1 MGNTQAG
8 EKHTKTGKSPG
19 KGKHFIR
26 NLNRKSSNKE
36 NKKHGRKKSVDKRE
50 VDKDFDKTSESD
62 NNETIEAFDN
72 DMVECVFKTSAR
84 DERGVERLSVQSEV
98 TVTRCESQ
106 RAERSPTRDQLPA
119 AVVSPADPSSSDSV
133 FTDPLTPLA
142 VELNQCYYSAE
153 SDSAHDE
160 LPHTLTPSYF
170 DAPAH
175 IGPASTETRPSVTE
189 MLHDDTASPL
199 STNEMMEKEIKS
211 DVSDISDSNDNSK
224 VMGAILSKSTEQP
237 LEKENEC
244 NHDFL
249 ENRLKASPGQTSFT
263 ISRHRKVELPPV
275 AADSSLNILDN
286 DCRHSSVSDVPMSD
300 SNVLRKVASLTLDK
314 HTETKVIRPKFV
326 PEKLDFQIYE
336 KFEGQMLLNWFLSSV
351 SEDSH
356 LKNLISSQDL
366 KILVIQYCTH
376 LLAAGVLRQISD
388 KDAPTENIFKP
399 NLMYYWSH
407 MELPASQPVTPG
419 KLDMSSWPPENQQ
432 KGLNQ
437 LTDICLVEN
446 QYNKQNNEDISDIVE
461 AKLVI
466 SELKK
471 KLQQLEYEL
480 ENYKLNTEFGVINKK
495 LQNSFISIPENLSC
509 REKTEYIN
517 REVQTNATNENNRHI
532 NKPVINTSKDNNLL
546 RASVNMD
553 SNIGLSR
560 IGNKSDLINN
570 EDKGEKLDSRSEKI
584 ENYCKLN
591 KCREP
596 TDLHRNEEIGYIE
609 SDNIINGENAKDIT
623 TKDLNYLM
631 ESLEGPKVASE
642 SLSEVSFLSSVSEF
656 INNKTN
662 ISSNLVEQDN
672 EINNLSIV
680 KIDNKCNDTSYQI
693 PKDTYTEHTMLPE
706 RDKESQSDI
715 ISSEACIVI
724 SNNVC
729 PSDIDLCQPVP
740 PPPPPLPGMSP
751 SPPPM
756 PGTMNISDDT
766 LETHSIVK
774 TSLNGMESTM
784 LESKTLSHVENKSLL
799 HESSKLEYLREKKST
814 VETTETA
821 VQSLPN
827 MVAQDTSKN
836 NVEATTTPPSSL
848 VKTQPISD
856 KVPLATSPP
865 KSQLD
870 LPSKPVCGTVPS
882 PLPLTSIGLPPCLP
896 SMAPI
901 PPPLPDMAPPPPP
914 LPGMAPPPPPL
925 TGMAPPPPPLPGMA
939 PPPPPLPG
947 MAPPPPPMPGMA
959 PPPPPLPGM
968 GPPPPPLPGMGPP
981 PPPLPGMGPPPP
993 PLPGMG
999 PPPPPLPGMGPPPP
1013 PLSGPN
1019 TPGIP
1024 PTPSNTTAG
1033 PLPFPAPPAGGWNM
1047 QRATLRK
1054 TPIKPA
1060 APMKP
1065 LYWTRIL
1072 AAPVLPTSQGE
1083 LSESAGMKPLWLEI
1097 EEAKLDNIDEFTDLF
1112 SRQVVKAPVKKKVE
1126 VKTKKIQPIKILDS
1140 KRSQNVGI
1148 LAQSLHV
1155 EFSEIENAIYN
1166 FDTSV
1171 VSLEA
1176 LQQIYELRA
1185 SEEELFLIKE
1195 HMKNKPDI
1203 PLDKPEAFLYELSG
1217 IHNFAERIS
1226 CFTFQAEFD
1235 DAVNTIMH
1243 KLDNLKHTCEF
1254 LMTSE
1259 SLKQLFAI
1267 ILAVGN
1273 YMNGGNCQRG
1283 QADGFGLEIL
1293 SKLKDVKSKQSNV
1306 TLLHFIVRT
1315 YMRSCGGALA
1325 STCALPVPE
1334 PGDVRRAA
1342 ALDFPDVADNLAA
1355 LRKNLDECRDKM
1367 EKVIEAYALQK
1378 DDDENGFGENAK
1390 RLEVFK
1396 EKMTTFLNT
1405 AEEKL
1410 KTENEN
1416 MCECR
1421 NKFIA
1426 TVKFYQYSPRCG
1438 KLDDCEPKEF
1448 FSLWTTFC
1456 SDFKDIYKKE
1466 EQIAIKEKLK
1476 ETKKLQCERR
1486 ANTQPKK
1493 EGGLKSRLQKLS
1505 SARK

>member
-50 VDKDFDKTSESD
+50 AADKDFDKTSESD

-189 MLHDDTASPL
+189 MLHDDTASLL

-211 DVSDISDSNDNSK
+211 DVSDISDRNDNSK

-314 HTETKVIRPKFV
+314 HTETKVVRPKFV

-366 KILVIQYCTH
+366 KILGIQYCTH

-419 KLDMSSWPPENQQ
+419 RLDMSSWPPENQQ

-437 LTDICLVEN
+437 FTDICLVEN
-446 QYNKQNNEDISDIVE
+446 QYNNQNNEDISDIVE

-471 KLQQLEYEL
+471 KLHQLEYEL
-480 ENYKLNTEFGVINKK
+480 ENYKLNKEFGVINKN
-495 LQNSFISIPENLSC
+495 LQNSFMSIPENLSC
-509 REKTEYIN
+509 RDKTEFIN
-517 REVQTNATNENNRHI
+517 REVQTNATNENNRHT

-560 IGNKSDLINN
+560 IGNKSDLIYN
-570 EDKGEKLDSRSEKI
+570 EDKGAKLDSRSEKI

-596 TDLHRNEEIGYIE
+596 TDLHRNDEIGCIE
-609 SDNIINGENAKDIT
+609 TDNIINGENAKEIS

-631 ESLEGPKVASE
+631 ESLEGPKVNVASE

-656 INNKTN
+656 INNKTD

-680 KIDNKCNDTSYQI
+680 KIDNKCSDTSHQI
-693 PKDTYTEHTMLPE
+693 PKDTFTEHTMLPE
-706 RDKESQSDI
+706 KDKESPSDI
-715 ISSEACIVI
+715 ISTQACFV
-724 SNNVC
+724 NNVC
-729 PSDIDLCQPVP
+729 PSDINLCQPVP

-756 PGTMNISDDT
+756 PGTINISDDI

-774 TSLNGMESTM
+774 TSLNGMESTT
-784 LESKTLSHVENKSLL
+784 LESKTLSPLENRSLY
-799 HESSKLEYLREKKST
+799 ESSTLDPSLEYLREKKST
-814 VETTETA
+814 VETIETA
-821 VQSLPN
+821 EHSLPN
-827 MVAQDTSKN
+827 MVEQDNSKN
-836 NVEATTTPPSSL
+836 KTTPLSSL
-848 VKTQPISD
+848 GKTQPISD
-856 KVPLATSPP
+856 KVSLATSPT
-865 KSQLD
+865 KSEMD
-870 LPSKPVCGTVPS
+870 LLSKPVSSTVPS
-882 PLPLTSIGLPPCLP
+882 PLPLSNIGLPP
-896 SMAPI
+896 
-901 PPPLPDMAPPPPP
+901 PPLPSMAPPPPP
-914 LPGMAPPPPPL
+914 LPGMGPPPPPL
-925 TGMAPPPPPLPGMA
+925 SGMAPPPPPLPGMG
-939 PPPPPLPG
+939 PPPPPLSG
-947 MAPPPPPMPGMA
+947 MAPPPPPLPGMA

-1013 PLSGPN
+1013 PLSGLLPSGPT

-1024 PTPSNTTAG
+1024 STPSNTTAG

-1072 AAPVLPTSQGE
+1072 AAPVLPMCQGE
-1083 LSESAGMKPLWLEI
+1083 VSESTGMKPLWLEI

-1315 YMRSCGGALA
+1315 YMRACGGALA

-1342 ALDFPDVADNLAA
+1342 ALDFADVADNLAA

-1378 DDDENGFGENAK
+1378 DDDENGYGENAK

-1396 EKMTTFLNT
+1396 DKMTTFLNT

>member
-1 MGNTQAG
+1 MQLSSNRVNFATSVVHFNYVKLLSKNRPARKRVQDIVTVLGLHTDDLSHFTSDTNIIIKYSEEQKRSKSSSTVLCVIKCFEFKWNKVNWWLNVKLNMYGEYLYMEIQLDIRTKTIDVLCLNDQNKRKLWVINITSSG
-8 EKHTKTGKSPG
+8 EK
-19 KGKHFIR
+19 F
-26 NLNRKSSNKE
+26 
-36 NKKHGRKKSVDKRE
+36 
-50 VDKDFDKTSESD
+50 
-62 NNETIEAFDN
+62 
-72 DMVECVFKTSAR
+72 
-84 DERGVERLSVQSEV
+84 
-98 TVTRCESQ
+98 
-106 RAERSPTRDQLPA
+106 
-119 AVVSPADPSSSDSV
+119 
-133 FTDPLTPLA
+133 
-142 VELNQCYYSAE
+142 
-153 SDSAHDE
+153 
-160 LPHTLTPSYF
+160 
-170 DAPAH
+170 
-175 IGPASTETRPSVTE
+175 
-189 MLHDDTASPL
+189 
-199 STNEMMEKEIKS
+199 
-211 DVSDISDSNDNSK
+211 
-224 VMGAILSKSTEQP
+224 
-237 LEKENEC
+237 
-244 NHDFL
+244 
-249 ENRLKASPGQTSFT
+249 
-263 ISRHRKVELPPV
+263 
-275 AADSSLNILDN
+275 
-286 DCRHSSVSDVPMSD
+286 PMHY
-300 SNVLRKVASLTLDK
+300 KC
-314 HTETKVIRPKFV
+314 
-326 PEKLDFQIYE
+326 
-336 KFEGQMLLNWFLSSV
+336 QMLLNWFLSSV

-366 KILVIQYCTH
+366 KILGIQYCTH

-419 KLDMSSWPPENQQ
+419 RLDMSSWPPENQH
-432 KGLNQ
+432 KSLNQ
-437 LTDICLVEN
+437 FSDICLVEN

-480 ENYKLNTEFGVINKK
+480 ENYRLNTEIGILNKN

-509 REKTEYIN
+509 RGKTEFVN
-517 REVQTNATNENNRHI
+517 REVQTNDINENNRLT

-560 IGNKSDLINN
+560 IGNKSDLIIN
-570 EDKGEKLDSRSEKI
+570 EDKGAQLDSRSEKI

-591 KCREP
+591 KCRDP

-609 SDNIINGENAKDIT
+609 SDNIINGENEKEILS
-623 TKDLNYLM
+623 KDLNYLM
-631 ESLEGPKVASE
+631 ESLEGPKVNVASE
-642 SLSEVSFLSSVSEF
+642 SLSEVSFVSSVSEF
-656 INNKTN
+656 ISNKSN
-662 ISSNLVEQDN
+662 ISRSIFEQDD
-672 EINNLSIV
+672 EINNLSIS
-680 KIDNKCNDTSYQI
+680 KIDNKCSVTSHSTSDQI
-693 PKDTYTEHTMLPE
+693 PKDKFTKHIILPE
-706 RDKESQSDI
+706 KDIESTSEI
-715 ISSEACIVI
+715 ISSETSIVL
-724 SNNVC
+724 SHSVS
-729 PSDIDLCQPVP
+729 PSDINLCQPVP

-756 PGTMNISDDT
+756 PGTIEKTSNDV
-766 LETHSIVK
+766 LEKNSNVK
-774 TSLNGMESTM
+774 TFLNGMESTT
-784 LESKTLSHVENKSLL
+784 LESIKLASVDNHNLVC
-799 HESSKLEYLREKKST
+799 ESSELDPSLKYLRETKST
-814 VETTETA
+814 AETA
-821 VQSLPN
+821 VYSLPS
-827 MVAQDTSKN
+827 MLVQATSKN
-836 NVEATTTPPSSL
+836 SIESTTTSPLSSL
-848 VKTQPISD
+848 GKTQPIPDMASLE
-856 KVPLATSPP
+856 PPPP
-865 KSQLD
+865 KPGMGS
-870 LPSKPVCGTVPS
+870 LPKPVTSIDPS
-882 PLPLTSIGLPPCLP
+882 PLPLTSIG
-896 SMAPI
+896 
-901 PPPLPDMAPPPPP
+901 PPPPSLPVMIPPPPP
-914 LPGMAPPPPPL
+914 LPGVAPPPPPPL
-925 TGMAPPPPPLPGMA
+925 PGVAIPPPPPLPGVAIPPPPPLPGMA

-947 MAPPPPPMPGMA
+947 MGPPPPPLPGMAPPPPPLPGMGPSPPPLPGMVPPPPPPLPGMA

-981 PPPLPGMGPPPP
+981 PPPLPG
-993 PLPGMG
+993 LG

-1013 PLSGPN
+1013 PLSGLSSPQ

-1024 PTPSNTTAG
+1024 PPPSNTTAG

-1054 TPIKPA
+1054 IPIKPA

-1072 AAPVLPTSQGE
+1072 AAPILPTCQGE
-1083 LSESAGMKPLWLEI
+1083 AESTAVKPLWLEI

-1148 LAQSLHV
+1148 LAQSLHI

-1185 SEEELFLIKE
+1185 TEEELFLIKE
-1195 HMKNKPDI
+1195 HMKNKPDV

-1217 IHNFAERIS
+1217 IQNFAERIS

-1315 YMRSCGGALA
+1315 YMRACGGALA

-1342 ALDFPDVADNLAA
+1342 ALDFADVADNLAA

-1378 DDDENGFGENAK
+1378 DDDENGCAENAK

-1396 EKMTTFLNT
+1396 DKMTTFLNT

-1486 ANTQPKK
+1486 ASTQPKK
-1493 EGGLKSRLQKLS
+1493 EGGLKSRLQKIS